1 MEEKNNNQG
10 ALLASFIL
18 GGVIGA
24 GVAIL
29 LAPKSGQET
38 MEKIKDYAGSM
49 KEKVASS
56 VEGAKNVLEEKK
68 SALSAAVETGKQAY
82 KKEMLEKE

>member
-1 MEEKNNNQG
+1 MEEKNNSQG
-10 ALLASFIL
+10 ALLVSFIL

-38 MEKIKDYAGSM
+38 MGKIKDYAGSM

-68 SALSAAVETGKQAY
+68 SALSAAVEAGKQAY
-82 KKEMLEKE
+82 KKEVLEKE